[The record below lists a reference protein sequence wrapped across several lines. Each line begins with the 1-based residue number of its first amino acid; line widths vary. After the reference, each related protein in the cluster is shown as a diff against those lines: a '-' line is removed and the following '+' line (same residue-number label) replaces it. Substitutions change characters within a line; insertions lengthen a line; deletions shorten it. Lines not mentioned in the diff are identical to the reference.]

1 MIATVRLDNEL
12 ENTLLNL
19 TNVLQ
24 KRKSDIIRDAINF
37 YAKNIK
43 KDKKSRILNAISK
56 TKEIDK
62 QEFDDFEHII
72 IDGLSNENI

>member
-62 QEFDDFEHII
+62 QEFDDFEYIVN
-72 IDGLSNENI
+72 DGLSNENI